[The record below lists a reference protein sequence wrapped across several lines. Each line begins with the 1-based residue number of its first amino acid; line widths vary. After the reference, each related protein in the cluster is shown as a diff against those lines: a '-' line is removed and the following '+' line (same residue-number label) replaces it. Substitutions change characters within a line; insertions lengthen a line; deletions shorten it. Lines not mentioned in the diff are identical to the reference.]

1 VFCDRTIELILK
13 RAKTESFLTR
23 LRLVVWPRRSFSRSF
38 AYFGKR
44 IARLRASPQS
54 IALGLAAGVFAAC
67 TPLLGF
73 HIMIALVIAWFLSG
87 NYVAAAL
94 GTAFCNPLTFPF
106 IIAGDIKLGA
116 LILHKPPI
124 KALASEA
131 APETI
136 GNLWSLEH
144 ISRLW
149 HPVLKP
155 MLVGSVP
162 IGLVC
167 AIVSYFIGAYAVRVF
182 KERRAVKMASAR

>member
-1 VFCDRTIELILK
+1 MDWTPELILK
-13 RAKTESFLTR
+13 RERPESLVTR
-23 LRLVVWPRRSFSRSF
+23 LRLIFWPRRSFSRSF
-38 AYFGKR
+38 TYFGKR

-73 HIMIALVIAWFLSG
+73 HILIALAIAWLLSG
-87 NYVAAAL
+87 NLVAAAL

-116 LILHKPPI
+116 LILRDSPV
-124 KALASEA
+124 AA

-136 GNLWSLEH
+136 GNLWSLH
-144 ISRLW
+144 HLSRLW
-149 HPVLKP
+149 RPVIEP

-162 IGLVC
+162 LGLAC
-167 AIVSYFIGAYAVRVF
+167 AVGSYFLGAFAVRAF
-182 KERRAVKMASAR
+182 KKRRAVKMARSA

>member
-1 VFCDRTIELILK
+1 LILK
-13 RAKTESFLTR
+13 RAKSETLLTR
-23 LRLVVWPRRSFSRSF
+23 LRLIVWPRRSFSRSL

-73 HIMIALVIAWFLSG
+73 HIMIALVIAWLISG
-87 NYVAAAL
+87 NLVAAAL

-116 LILHKPPI
+116 LILHKPPV
-124 KALASEA
+124 KPLAA
-131 APETI
+131 GAVPETI
-136 GNLWSLEH
+136 GNLWSLDH

-149 HPVLKP
+149 QPVLKP
-155 MLVGSVP
+155 MLIGSIP
-162 IGLVC
+162 IGIIC
-167 AIVSYFIGAYAVRVF
+167 AVISYFIGAYAVRVF
-182 KERRAVKMASAR
+182 KERRAAKMASAR

>member
-1 VFCDRTIELILK
+1 LILK
-13 RAKTESFLTR
+13 RAKSETLLTR
-23 LRLVVWPRRSFSRSF
+23 IRLIVWPRRSFSRSF

-44 IARLRASPQS
+44 IARLRASPES

-73 HIMIALVIAWFLSG
+73 HIMIALVIAWAISG
-87 NYVAAAL
+87 NFVAAAL

-116 LILHKPPI
+116 LILHKPPVRP
-124 KALASEA
+124 LVEA

-136 GNLWSLEH
+136 GNLWSLDH

-155 MLVGSVP
+155 MLVGSIP
-162 IGLVC
+162 IGIIC
-167 AIVSYFIGAYAVRVF
+167 AAISYFIGAYAVRVF
-182 KERRAVKMASAR
+182 KLRRAEKLARSA

>member
-1 VFCDRTIELILK
+1 LILK
-13 RAKTESFLTR
+13 RAKSESFLTR
-23 LRLVVWPRRSFSRSF
+23 LRLIVWPRRSFSRSF
-38 AYFGKR
+38 AYFAKR

-73 HIMIALVIAWFLSG
+73 HIMIALTIAWLISG
-87 NYVAAAL
+87 NFVAAAL

-116 LILHKPPI
+116 LILHKPPARAPI
-124 KALASEA
+124 IGA

-136 GNLWSLEH
+136 GNLWSLDH
-144 ISRLW
+144 FSRLW
-149 HPVLKP
+149 NPVLKP

-162 IGLVC
+162 IGIVC
-167 AIVSYFIGAYAVRVF
+167 AVISYFISAYAVRVF
-182 KERRAVKMASAR
+182 KERRAARMASAR

>member
-1 VFCDRTIELILK
+1 LILK
-13 RAKTESFLTR
+13 RAKTETLVTR
-23 LRLVVWPRRSFSRSF
+23 LRLIVWPRRSFSRSF
-38 AYFGKR
+38 AYFAKR

-73 HIMIALVIAWFLSG
+73 HIMIALTIAWLISG
-87 NYVAAAL
+87 NFVAAAL

-116 LILHKPPI
+116 LILHKAPI
-124 KALASEA
+124 SAPAASA

-155 MLVGSVP
+155 MLVGSIP
-162 IGLVC
+162 IGIIC
-167 AIVSYFIGAYAVRVF
+167 AVISYFIGAYAVRIF
-182 KERRAVKMASAR
+182 KERRAAKMALAK